1 MTPQSESSDRTC
13 RNGWTVV
20 GDTAVLGGMSPDV
33 ELLVTA
39 RADTFINRDGRPTA
53 TYRDQLRQLSNA
65 RNALTVVLFY
75 AQNIVIIAVAL
86 WWHHPVGYVIAF
98 LLMGRAHAQCTS
110 LMHEAAHRLLFTNKT
125 LNDFVGSWLLG
136 YVSFTSTAAYRRVHM
151 AHHRQEFGPDEPDIP
166 LYANYPVTR
175 SSLRRKLVRDA
186 TGQTAVKLFRQQFAA
201 LRSPVAR
208 VRNTQFK
215 ILTVHVV
222 LIAVSTYVAG
232 PLVWVMFW
240 LLPYMTVW
248 RVINRLRSI
257 AEHGGMKAGSDRRI
271 STHSVRQSLLARTF
285 LVPYGIGFHLAHHVD
300 AGIPFRSLPDY
311 HRRLV
316 SSGYAHLEFP
326 TYRSLWKSLSEAAPT
341 TA

>member
-1 MTPQSESSDRTC
+1 
-13 RNGWTVV
+13 VV

-33 ELLVTA
+33 AQLTTA
-39 RADTFINRDGRPTA
+39 RADTFISSDGRPTP
-53 TYRDQLRQLSNA
+53 TFRDQLRCISNA
-65 RNALTVVLFY
+65 RNALTVALFY
-75 AQNIVIIAVAL
+75 AQNITIIAVAL
-86 WWHHPVGYVIAF
+86 WWHHPVGYVITF

-110 LMHEAAHRLLFTNKT
+110 LMHEAAHRLLFTNKA

-136 YVSFTSTAAYRRVHM
+136 FVSFTSTAAYRRVHM

-166 LYANYPVTR
+166 LYANYPVAR
-175 SSLRRKLVRDA
+175 ASLRRKLVRDA

-215 ILTVHVV
+215 ILAVHIA
-222 LIAVSTYVAG
+222 LIVVSTFIAG
-232 PLVWVMFW
+232 PFVWVVFW

-257 AEHGGMKAGSDRRI
+257 AEHGGMNAGADRRT

-316 SSGYAHLEFP
+316 ATGYAHLEYP
-326 TYRSLWKSLSEAAPT
+326 TYRSLWKALSEVAPT

>member
-1 MTPQSESSDRTC
+1 MA
-13 RNGWTVV
+13 
-20 GDTAVLGGMSPDV
+20 GDAAVLGGMSPDI
-33 ELLVTA
+33 EQLVSA
-39 RADTFINRDGRPTA
+39 HADTFVNTDGRPTP
-53 TYRDQLRQLSNA
+53 TYRDQLRRISNA
-65 RNALTVVLFY
+65 RNALTVALLYV
-75 AQNIVIIAVAL
+75 QNIAIITIAL

-98 LLMGRAHAQCTS
+98 LLMGRAHAQSTS
-110 LMHEAAHRLLFTNKT
+110 LMHEAAHRLLFTNKS

-166 LYANYPVTR
+166 LYANYPVTTA
-175 SSLRRKLVRDA
+175 SLRRKLVRDA
-186 TGQTAVKLFRQQFAA
+186 TGQTAVKLFRQQFVA

-208 VRNTQFK
+208 VRHTQLK
-215 ILTVHVV
+215 IIAVHAI

-232 PLVWVMFW
+232 PFVWVAFW

-257 AEHGGMKAGSDRRI
+257 AEHGGMTAGTDRRI
-271 STHSVRQSLLARTF
+271 STHSVRQSLLARMF

-300 AGIPFRSLPDY
+300 AGIPFRSLPAY
-311 HRRLV
+311 HRHLV

-326 TYRSLWKSLSEAAPT
+326 TYRSLWKALSAA
-341 TA
+341 ARARG